1 MSDLR
6 ESALLPT
13 LCPRLDM
20 MLPSYPAAQPPSE
33 STEFKN
39 LITSGKRNLLYTHVE
54 IDHFNLKKGN
64 LSSQS
69 SFYFIIID
77 ENGQFLLSLPRN
89 DDMITFGLLRRRIGI
104 VDLIISLDTLNCTNE
119 EFHFFIRES
128 LWNFIQKLDPRKKY
142 RLCHRVFPTNE
153 NHIAFTKYFFITPT
167 WKCYSVE
174 CYGMD
179 SHNTTHFKNVREGTF
194 VFVVYWT
201 AYIMIV
207 FSPVLV
213 LFLASLLDTQNDRF
227 KVYKTGEVPYSIKR
241 GWIYLSKQLDCFVQ
255 RIGLFKKCVL
265 LSGCWCSIVWICG
278 AMLQINPLNLK

>member
-1 MSDLR
+1 MLTSDVRSKRIDPSSDSLSSTR
-6 ESALLPT
+6 HDAAKLP
-13 LCPRLDM
+13 C
-20 MLPSYPAAQPPSE
+20 
-33 STEFKN
+33 STTTIRINASQSGEFKN
-39 LITSGKRNLLYTHVE
+39 LITSGERNLLYTHVE

-119 EFHFFIRES
+119 EFHFFIKES

-167 WKCYSVE
+167 
-174 CYGMD
+174 
-179 SHNTTHFKNVREGTF
+179 
-194 VFVVYWT
+194 
-201 AYIMIV
+201 
-207 FSPVLV
+207 
-213 LFLASLLDTQNDRF
+213 
-227 KVYKTGEVPYSIKR
+227 
-241 GWIYLSKQLDCFVQ
+241 
-255 RIGLFKKCVL
+255 
-265 LSGCWCSIVWICG
+265 
-278 AMLQINPLNLK
+278 